1 MRPGVTGRPSTGPL
15 RGVRVL
21 DLTAMLAGPYGTMIL
36 ADLGADVVKIEPPK
50 GDVTRHSGPHRAGDS
65 AEALAGYFQ
74 SVNRGKRSLVMDLR
88 DEQTKQQFL
97 DLVRNADILLENYSA
112 GVMDR
117 LGLGYET
124 LREINP
130 RLVYGTLRGFGDP
143 RSGRSPYTDWPA
155 FDVVAQAMGGFL
167 GITGTA
173 DGEPIKSGP
182 GVGDIFPGTLLALGV
197 LAALRHAE
205 HTGEGQFVDIAM
217 YDAVLALCERA
228 VYQYSY
234 LDYVARPVGNSHPLL
249 FPFDIF
255 QTADG
260 WVAMAAQGPNH
271 WPILCE
277 EMGRPDLVA
286 DPRFAENIDRV
297 AHRDKV
303 APVVT
308 AWVAQ
313 HTTSEIV
320 EKLGGRV
327 PVGPVNH
334 MNDIYA
340 DPHVAAREMLVDVPQ
355 PGSDKPVTVAGVP
368 LKFSGTPARITNRGP
383 LLGEHNYHDVLAA
396 WSGDSVSRV
405 DHGERPG

>member
-1 MRPGVTGRPSTGPL
+1 MRPGVTGEPTTGPL

-50 GDVTRHSGPHRAGDS
+50 GDVTRHSGPHRPGDGP
-65 AEALAGYFQ
+65 EGLPGYFQ
-74 SVNRGKRSLVMDLR
+74 SVNRGKRSIVMNLR
-88 DEQTKQQFL
+88 DEQTKEQFL
-97 DLVRNADILLENYSA
+97 ELVRNADILLENYSA

-130 RLVYGTLRGFGDP
+130 KLVYGTLRGFGDP

-173 DGEPIKSGP
+173 EGQPIKSGP

-205 HTGEGQFVDIAM
+205 STGEGQFVDIAM

-234 LDYVARPVGNSHPLL
+234 LDYVAQPVGNSHPLL

-260 WVAMAAQGPNH
+260 WIAIAAQGPNH
-271 WPILCE
+271 WPILCA
-277 EMGRPDLVA
+277 EMGRPDLA
-286 DPRFAENIDRV
+286 TDPRFAANIDRV
-297 AHRDKV
+297 QHREAV
-303 APVVT
+303 APLVT
-308 AWVAQ
+308 AWVAE
-313 HTTSEIV
+313 HTTAQIV

-368 LKFSGTPARITNRGP
+368 LKFSQTPARITNRGP
-383 LLGEHNYHDVLAA
+383 LLGEHDYESVMSD
-396 WSGDSVSRV
+396 WTSGADSQ
-405 DHGERPG
+405 